1 MRNQFINTPLYL
13 PSGSSRRLV
22 KPTARFGGRIEYP
35 PYQGGARGGLG
46 KSTFG
51 MHLVYIEKRSASQ
64 MLSGLSKDS
73 VLAEVVQVVEAKT
86 IQIINEAKHIEGSSQ
101 QGR

>member
-1 MRNQFINTPLYL
+1 MI
-13 PSGSSRRLV
+13 
-22 KPTARFGGRIEYP
+22 YP
-35 PYQGGARGGLG
+35 
-46 KSTFG
+46 
-51 MHLVYIEKRSASQ
+51 SQ

-101 QGR
+101 QGRQTQQIGRGYDKKDMFCRNIYGANPVKLNLRGICQSAEGAEEKSYDTCF